1 MSKTK
6 KYAGTWR
13 LYEKESLFDGVLFI
27 NEDERDVALVID
39 LPASREDPWPRLPY
53 LGTLPYISGTLFS
66 GAQVL
71 LYNCLINH
79 PFTHV
84 ASYSRQI
91 IHADY
96 AFWHLQV
103 ESQREMEFTGALF
116 DFGEIVEWSG
126 LCSYEWKLQE
136 DLGFNI
142 LWNKKE
148 PITINYDE
156 NTKLTFHPSQGRTGN
171 AYSKENRIIQRVL
184 VELSYRDP
192 TPWDSIMDDA
202 LSIQY
207 LIGLG
212 VNQRITPHQIRYYY
226 PHISGD
232 SSTCGDP
239 KNRQI
244 PVDVS
249 IGTGG
254 KPSVRSTNSW
264 DYLYTL
270 DSLMKNG
277 GFGKWKENYIMLK
290 PVLDLYFSTFSKAY
304 EPEIT
309 FLNLMQA
316 LETYHARFFA
326 NDLDEYRARVEELV
340 NSFSQE
346 SDNRKRWS
354 LFLFS
359 ENQEKSRYIH
369 LRSRLADLIFGE
381 GRLLLFPRVPPTS
394 DPISKLVHTRN
405 YYTHYKPEL
414 LEKAY
419 SPEELPWVAGYLE
432 ALLQYHLLVLLG
444 FEPDEVRMKM
454 VEKVNLI
461 VGNYNIF
468 TKTIDVEKGWT

>member
-1 MSKTK
+1 
-6 KYAGTWR
+6 
-13 LYEKESLFDGVLFI
+13 
-27 NEDERDVALVID
+27 
-39 LPASREDPWPRLPY
+39 
-53 LGTLPYISGTLFS
+53 
-66 GAQVL
+66 
-71 LYNCLINH
+71 
-79 PFTHV
+79 
-84 ASYSRQI
+84 
-91 IHADY
+91 
-96 AFWHLQV
+96 
-103 ESQREMEFTGALF
+103 
-116 DFGEIVEWSG
+116 
-126 LCSYEWKLQE
+126 
-136 DLGFNI
+136 
-142 LWNKKE
+142 
-148 PITINYDE
+148 
-156 NTKLTFHPSQGRTGN
+156 
-171 AYSKENRIIQRVL
+171 
-184 VELSYRDP
+184 
-192 TPWDSIMDDA
+192 
-202 LSIQY
+202 
-207 LIGLG
+207 
-212 VNQRITPHQIRYYY
+212 
-226 PHISGD
+226 
-232 SSTCGDP
+232 
-239 KNRQI
+239 
-244 PVDVS
+244 
-249 IGTGG
+249 
-254 KPSVRSTNSW
+254 
-264 DYLYTL
+264 
-270 DSLMKNG
+270 
-277 GFGKWKENYIMLK
+277 MLK

-419 SPEELPWVAGYLE
+419 SPEELPWVACYLE